1 MKAVCASFLLT
12 MAILTTALSG
22 VARSQDPQKQIPDV
36 QQLKDRVKQLED
48 TVDALKAQIT
58 VIENAEKSK
67 SDPAAANRNVA
78 AGAPK
83 TNDTAGV
90 YQTVGYDPN
99 APASTAKP
107 AKKDTE
113 GENTFEVYGFA
124 MLDTGYQFGQNHP
137 DWFDVVRPTKLP
149 SFHDEFA
156 PSGKVFYGVRQSRMG
171 FKSSTPTKWG
181 ELKTIFEFELFGT
194 GAQAGQTIFRLRH
207 AYGELGHFGAGQYWT
222 TFGDTDAYPNTIEY
236 WGPNGLVW
244 FRNVQ
249 VRWMP
254 IKGRNSVT
262 IALER
267 PGASGDQG
275 NYADRIELSGI
286 KPRLAW
292 PDLAGNVRFDRNWGH
307 IQISGLL
314 RSIRWTDTNNS
325 DNVDL
330 SGSAVG
336 GGVSF
341 SSHFNFGKK
350 DIGRFQFTYGT
361 GIENYMNDAPA
372 DIGVK
377 NVLVVNPQLGKG
389 EEPLPIKGV
398 ALPVFGMST
407 FLDHTWSKKFSSSFG
422 FSMIDIGN
430 SDGQAPSAFHRG
442 MYALGN
448 LLWYPVDHVTIGSE
462 FQWGNRQ
469 NFTDGFSSQDF
480 RMQFSFKYNFSK
492 MFKF

>member
-1 MKAVCASFLLT
+1 M
-12 MAILTTALSG
+12 
-22 VARSQDPQKQIPDV
+22 
-36 QQLKDRVKQLED
+36 
-48 TVDALKAQIT
+48 
-58 VIENAEKSK
+58 IENAEKSK
-67 SDPAAANRNVA
+67 SDGTATANRNVA
-78 AGAPK
+78 AATPK

-99 APASTAKP
+99 APASTTKP

-137 DWFDVVRPTKLP
+137 DWFDVLRPTKLP

-156 PSGKVFYGVRQSRMG
+156 PSGKVFYGVRQSRLG

-194 GAQAGQTIFRLRH
+194 GGQAGQTIFRLRH

-292 PDLAGNVRFDRNWGH
+292 PDLAGNVRFDRDWGH

-341 SSHFNFGKK
+341 SSHFNFSK
-350 DIGRFQFTYGT
+350 DNIGRFQFTYGT
-361 GIENYMNDAPA
+361 GIENYMNDAAGRYRDQEPA
-372 DIGVK
+372 CSYSKYREWSIADQRRSIARIWHVDVPRSHLEQKVQQFVRIFDDRYRKLRRSGTRTRITEACTHW
-377 NVLVVNPQLGKG
+377 G
-389 EEPLPIKGV
+389 
-398 ALPVFGMST
+398 T
-407 FLDHTWSKKFSSSFG
+407 FSGIRSIT
-422 FSMIDIGN
+422 
-430 SDGQAPSAFHRG
+430 
-442 MYALGN
+442 
-448 LLWYPVDHVTIGSE
+448 
-462 FQWGNRQ
+462 
-469 NFTDGFSSQDF
+469 
-480 RMQFSFKYNFSK
+480 
-492 MFKF
+492 